1 MVKVS
6 DISLVDGNNYQGK
19 FSFYDRSGKHKTTL
33 YWECENPGQK
43 NPKLYF
49 FTRNKD
55 AVGRD
60 LILGISSIA
69 EFKASILSGKEND
82 EFHIELYKHRK
93 MIYAY
98 IAKYI
103 RDERKDLAIKS
114 IRSNLDIEFLNP
126 VEFIETIT

>member
-6 DISLVDGNNYQGK
+6 DVSLVDGNNYQGK

-43 NPKLYF
+43 NPKLSF

-55 AVGRD
+55 AVGRE

-82 EFHIELYKHRK
+82 EFHIELYKHRN

-98 IAKYI
+98 IAEYI
-103 RDERKDLAIKS
+103 RKERKDLAIKAIKS
-114 IRSNLDIEFLNP
+114 ENEIDFPDLMEL
-126 VEFIETIT
+126 IETIA